1 MAGCNG
7 GLHNWSRSFNFRTV
21 GAQLAKLSPMLLAKE
36 KREAEMGRRE
46 GREKG
51 RDRGLHHVTVKFPGK
66 M

>member
-36 KREAEMGRRE
+36 KREAGMAE
-46 GREKG
+46 GRGNRE
-51 RDRGLHHVTVKFPGK
+51 RQRTCIA
-66 M
+66 

>member
-36 KREAEMGRRE
+36 KREAGMAKGRGRRE
-46 GREKG
+46 N
-51 RDRGLHHVTVKFPGK
+51 LHHVTVKFPGK